1 MHTVCEDG
9 VHYVVNADGRKLGV
23 LMPLE
28 EHERY
33 LDLLGDVQTSS
44 QPAGLIHPTRLVPAE
59 RLDRLTGL
67 VAIGGDALAD
77 SEALYDPD
85 WLKRVAEPGDLD

>member
-1 MHTVCEDG
+1 MSEDRTGKPMHTVCEGG

-28 EHERY
+28 EYERY
-33 LDLLGDVQTSS
+33 LDLLGDEQTSS
-44 QPAGLIHPTRLVPAE
+44 QPEGLIHPTRLVPAE
-59 RLDRLTGL
+59 RLDKLTGL

-85 WLKRVAEPGDLD
+85 WC